1 MKGMRMT
8 HFDQINAWAKERGLL
23 NIEWDK
29 TAQASFIAEELS
41 EFLRSKDS
49 NGEIDALCDI
59 IVFAA
64 NAMKLLGYDPNI
76 AMDETLKE
84 INSRTGAFKPE
95 TGKWEKFKTP
105 EAMALWY
112 AADYNKAKNQ
122 P

>member
-1 MKGMRMT
+1 MSYFNK
-8 HFDQINAWAKERGLL
+8 INDWANERGLL

-29 TAQASFIAEELS
+29 SAHASFIAEELS
-41 EFLRSKDS
+41 EFLRCKDG

-64 NAMKLLGYDPNI
+64 NAMRIRGYDPNI
-76 AMDETLKE
+76 SMDETLKE
-84 INSRTGAFKPE
+84 INSRTGSFNPD

-112 AADYNKAKNQ
+112 SADYNKAKIL
-122 P
+122 